1 MSKAVAALAKA
12 KQRGQSMI
20 EYLVVTSAILFA
32 LGLGVVDD
40 NSVLRMMWN
49 ALRLAYQRFTF
60 SMSLP
65 M

>member
-1 MSKAVAALAKA
+1 MKRCALSMVKLNQ
-12 KQRGQSMI
+12 KGQSMV

-32 LGLGVVDD
+32 LGLGVVDN

-49 ALRLAYQRFTF
+49 ALRLAYQKF
-60 SMSLP
+60 SFSLSLP

>member
-1 MSKAVAALAKA
+1 MNKADSALANA